1 MAKIF
6 IYPTTS
12 LILSDLV
19 ARYGHTP
26 LSSATAV
33 RERVQTAGIE
43 SVPLQITPE
52 EPKKGLRWAAVEVP
66 SGVRGRMALYG
77 PMIEACD
84 AAIVIEDADFAFGCM
99 GCARTNELVKY
110 LIREK
115 NVPRLDL
122 DYPKNEDEGT
132 RFVAAIRRPRY
143 GSHRSPA
150 ARSTAGSSRR
160 LTRRHGR
167 SMARYSSPT
176 LH

>member
-26 LSSATAV
+26 LSSAIAV
-33 RERVQTAGIE
+33 RERVQSAGIE

-84 AAIVIEDADFAFGCM
+84 AAIVINDADLAFGCM

-122 DYPKNEDEGT
+122 NYPKSEDEGV
-132 RFVAAIRRPRY
+132 RFVAAIKRFLAEM
-143 GSHRSPA
+143 G
-150 ARSTAGSSRR
+150 G
-160 LTRRHGR
+160 GK
-167 SMARYSSPT
+167 
-176 LH
+176 

>member
-6 IYPTTS
+6 IYPATS

-26 LSSATAV
+26 LSSATAI
-33 RERVQTAGIE
+33 RERIQTAGIE

-84 AAIVIEDADFAFGCM
+84 AAIVISNADLAFGCM
-99 GCARTNELVKY
+99 GCARTNELIKFLV
-110 LIREK
+110 REK
-115 NVPRLDL
+115 KVPRLDL
-122 DYPKNEDEGT
+122 DYPKSEEEGV
-132 RFVAAIRRPRY
+132 RFVAAIKRFL
-143 GSHRSPA
+143 
-150 ARSTAGSSRR
+150 AG
-160 LTRRHGR
+160 LGGVK
-167 SMARYSSPT
+167 
-176 LH
+176 